1 MKISTLHPDDIETIK
16 PLWESLNEV
25 HHKNSQ
31 NWKEHFAKFTFQKR
45 IKSIQKNDK
54 YSVFISS
61 LNQEI
66 SGYCIASINNNI
78 GEIDSIFVKESYRGT
93 SLGKKLVE
101 KAIEW
106 LESKNVECI
115 KVGIAEG
122 NESVLQ
128 FYEKLGFKRSMTI
141 LRKI

>member
-1 MKISTLHPDDIETIK
+1 MKISTLHPEDIETIK

-45 IKSIQKNDK
+45 IRSIQNNDK

-66 SGYCIASINNNI
+66 YGYCIASINNNI
-78 GEIDSIFVKESYRGT
+78 GEIDSIFVKENYRGT

-101 KAIEW
+101 NAIEW
-106 LESKNVECI
+106 LKRKNVECI

-128 FYEKLGFKRSMTI
+128 FYEKLGFKKSMTI
-141 LRKI
+141 LKKI